1 VSGVDRVGRLRG
13 LSNPPLDSVGRPRR
27 SDSPS
32 RSAPLATTSSAGST
46 GAGESTSTIANHR
59 DEPAP
64 QCRHRDDACCESPGH
79 VRRLHFWNGW
89 TRVMIRSS
97 GQGCGDADL
106 RGQGLMN
113 GATFG
118 DVQ

>member
-1 VSGVDRVGRLRG
+1 VSH
-13 LSNPPLDSVGRPRR
+13 RPRHLAAHR
-27 SDSPS
+27 LLQPAQPGQRALAS
-32 RSAPLATTSSAGST
+32 RLLRLQTTGMS
-46 GAGESTSTIANHR
+46 R
-59 DEPAP
+59 RP